1 MVFSAVVLKDTDIF
15 AINVGFL
22 GGGGG
27 KYISKGVGKVPRGLN
42 PPNHP
47 GPIFHVKT

>member
-1 MVFSAVVLKDTDIF
+1 VKFKVVFSAVVLKDTDIF

-27 KYISKGVGKVPRGLN
+27 KYISKGVGNWQSSKGA
-42 PPNHP
+42 
-47 GPIFHVKT
+47 